1 MKKVKE
7 MIETAPSKK
16 EAMDM
21 LETWRL
27 FYGLSESQ
35 YANARK
41 YIRKVWNPL

>member
-7 MIETAPSKK
+7 MIETAQSYKD
-16 EAMDM
+16 AMDT

-35 YANARK
+35 YVKARK
-41 YIRKVWNPL
+41 YIRKVWSLL

>member
-27 FYGLSESQ
+27 FNGLSESL
-35 YANARK
+35 YMRGRE
-41 YIRKVWNPL
+41 YIRKVWN

>member
-16 EAMDM
+16 EAMAM

-27 FYGLSESQ
+27 FNGLSESL
-35 YANARK
+35 YAKGRE
-41 YIRKVWNPL
+41 YIRKVWN